1 MAIEKENLD
10 IINLLLQNTKI
21 NSNAKLIDCYESEN
35 DTREIKM
42 PIHIAIE
49 NEQLEIVKILTEFAG
64 IYINEKCIY
73 ERWCYGGRKEYE
85 EKTAL
90 NLAVEKGNLENFKT
104 ILSHQN
110 VDVNKELMEF
120 YTTNKLSYVHKR
132 KEASLHIA
140 IRKKQYGLTHIIK
153 QRN

>member
-64 IYINEKCIY
+64 IYINENVYMKD
-73 ERWCYGGRKEYE
+73 GVMVE
-85 EKTAL
+85 EK
-90 NLAVEKGNLENFKT
+90 NMK
-104 ILSHQN
+104 
-110 VDVNKELMEF
+110 
-120 YTTNKLSYVHKR
+120 
-132 KEASLHIA
+132 
-140 IRKKQYGLTHIIK
+140 KKQH
-153 QRN
+153 